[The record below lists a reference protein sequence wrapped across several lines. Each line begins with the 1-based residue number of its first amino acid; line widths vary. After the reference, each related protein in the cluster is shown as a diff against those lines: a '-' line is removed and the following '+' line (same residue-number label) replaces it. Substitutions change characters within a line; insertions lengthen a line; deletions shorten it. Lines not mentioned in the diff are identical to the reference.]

1 MKVNVYFSFS
11 LFGRIKGVGFMS
23 GMQYFQ
29 VVSFVLVF
37 NGGVFLLGGFTR
49 NSVHSP
55 ATSSP
60 LAPINFL
67 QSDPPVISP

>member
-1 MKVNVYFSFS
+1 
-11 LFGRIKGVGFMS
+11 MS

-37 NGGVFLLGGFTR
+37 NGGVFLLR
-49 NSVHSP
+49 WVYEDSVHSP

>member
-1 MKVNVYFSFS
+1 
-11 LFGRIKGVGFMS
+11 MS

-37 NGGVFLLGGFTR
+37 NGGVFLLGFTD
-49 NSVHSP
+49 SVHSP

>member
-11 LFGRIKGVGFMS
+11 FIRSHKRGRIYVWNAIFS
-23 GMQYFQ
+23 SRLIRTRFQ
-29 VVSFVLVF
+29 WGSVSIRLD
-37 NGGVFLLGGFTR
+37 
-49 NSVHSP
+49 SVHSP

>member
-11 LFGRIKGVGFMS
+11 FIRSHKRGRIYVWNAIFS
-23 GMQYFQ
+23 SRLIRTRFQ
-29 VVSFVLVF
+29 WGSVSIRWVYED
-37 NGGVFLLGGFTR
+37 
-49 NSVHSP
+49 SVHSP